1 MEHYIEMKPLDLSV
15 YGQVQYNFTV
25 AGKEGTF
32 TFGEAAVNVASKR
45 AAALEIALPPLR
57 NGLKQKMEKLS
68 ALSLALGDIAKI
80 VAELCQE
87 GMESDKKVKIP
98 DTSIKTLRTYEVPGV
113 PDSGEVKKSEAYTL
127 QQNIKL
133 EIEKENTQLQETT
146 SVVQS
151 FIQKRDSAFGLIGK
165 IQQKVDHTSQSTI
178 QSIGGD

>member
-1 MEHYIEMKPLDLSV
+1 MEHYIEMTPRDLSV

-25 AGKEGTF
+25 AGKEGTY

-80 VAELCQE
+80 VAELCRE

-113 PDSGEVKKSEAYTL
+113 PVCGEV
-127 QQNIKL
+127 
-133 EIEKENTQLQETT
+133 
-146 SVVQS
+146 
-151 FIQKRDSAFGLIGK
+151 
-165 IQQKVDHTSQSTI
+165 
-178 QSIGGD
+178 